1 MLEGLCCYHPY
12 SGVTNNCSESLNKVI
27 KDLQSWKEAPI
38 DSMLLSLYQLQCY
51 FSNEIKWGLA
61 GIGSYTLES
70 SFSSLKI
77 LEVDNYINTRSPKEI
92 VSSIRNSLLQSVGT
106 RKEETPQPI
115 IADSQIEFQN
125 AGQSSIVKPALA
137 QQSQSALA
145 RARLI
150 LDANKMSFDPKLHVF
165 NVEGSAGVPRVVT
178 LYPKVTCSCP
188 LSTECYHILAVKL
201 SIGMPVQDKVTRK
214 TLTQLRRNT
223 RKTADKKSGRK
234 QPRKGDIDIPN
245 GNNFI
250 CTQA

>member
-1 MLEGLCCYHPY
+1 M
-12 SGVTNNCSESLNKVI
+12 I
-27 KDLQSWKEAPI
+27 
-38 DSMLLSLYQLQCY
+38 QCY
-51 FSNEIKWGLA
+51 CRYINFNVISAMKSNGFGWDWEL
-61 GIGSYTLES
+61 TLGS

-77 LEVDNYINTRSPKEI
+77 LEVDDYINTRSPEEI
-92 VSSIRNSLLQSVGT
+92 VSSICNSLLQSVGT

-150 LDANKMSFDPKLHVF
+150 LDANTMSFDSKLDVF
-165 NVEGSAGVPRVVT
+165 NVEGSAGVPHVVT

-188 LSTECYHILAVKL
+188 SSTECYHILAVKL